1 MTAESLTNLIE
12 NTVINNCK
20 KRDSKDTINKNK
32 EGTTYKSKNKIP
44 RNVRLWM
51 RRKNLASKALLKVKT
66 VKGCKRLKEKIKEAE
81 AALARDS
88 FKRKIEI

>member
-1 MTAESLTNLIE
+1 MDTVKNIKQIFQNYDWNGVTAESLTNLIE

-51 RRKNLASKALLKVKT
+51 RRKNLASKAL
-66 VKGCKRLKEKIKEAE
+66 E
-81 AALARDS
+81 S
-88 FKRKIEI
+88 